1 GASFTVRL
9 PLGTPAAAARRN
21 DGARFANPDLR
32 GVTVLLVDDEADA
45 RELTARILR
54 EHHADVHDAGSVAQ
68 ALHLLDQVHPD
79 VLVSD
84 IGMPDADGFD
94 LLAQVRA
101 RACAD
106 AARLP
111 ALALTAFA
119 QQQDRQRA
127 LDSGFQAWI
136 SKPLDP
142 AELVAAVAQL
152 AAPRREPGYKIPP

>member
-1 GASFTVRL
+1 VQ
-9 PLGTPAAAARRN
+9 P
-21 DGARFANPDLR
+21 
-32 GVTVLLVDDEADA
+32 
-45 RELTARILR
+45 
-54 EHHADVHDAGSVAQ
+54 H
-68 ALHLLDQVHPD
+68 

-84 IGMPDADGFD
+84 IGMPGADGFD

-101 RACAD
+101 HASAD

-119 QQQDRQRA
+119 QRQDRQRA
-127 LDSGFQAWI
+127 LDSGFQAWV

-152 AAPRREPGYKIPP
+152 AAPRPEQGHKTPP